1 MPFDTRRADRR
12 TLQLRALVFTTFA
25 VGIGLLGFALAE
37 LMERP
42 VDLLWHDRM
51 PGLLGLTL
59 LTMAAGHVRIR
70 VPGQSATVSVSE
82 IFAFL
87 TAYHLGSAAAI
98 VSLAVDGL
106 YNSLRQRRPN
116 VLRAA
121 FNVGEPIVSIGVAG
135 LLAAIVPDVFP
146 SARAGSHFIGS
157 IPALVSIYFA
167 LNTGLTAVAVGLE
180 AGVSPFEIWKS
191 HALYTGANYYAAAA
205 VAALTVDPVDGID
218 IRVIA
223 IVVPL
228 AALSY
233 LVLRTASRQVEQSQ
247 QHIRDLDDR
256 YLATVEALAIAV
268 DVKDDVTHGHVRRVQ
283 LYSTALARAL
293 GVREPEALK
302 AIDTAGLLHDV
313 GKITVPDRV
322 LQKPGRL
329 SVAEFDTM
337 KQHADTGA
345 RILEQVRFPYP
356 VVPIVRHHHEKWD
369 GTGYPDGLSGEDIPL
384 GARILTVVDCF
395 DALTSDRPYRR
406 RLTDDEAAAMLMAE
420 SGTHFDPMVVD
431 AFVPIIPALR
441 AIISEDATD
450 PLGLRPLI
458 KPVPQFAVPDP
469 TAAAVASLFESHA
482 AIALLQLRR
491 LRPGSE
497 LCCYAIDPVAD
508 RLLPAYVSPLL
519 HDARVV
525 QPLPMGER
533 LSGWVAAHRQTVSN
547 TDPRLDLGETARLL
561 RLEQATSVPVF
572 RGGAMAGVFTVYAQ
586 GSERFS
592 DRDVAQLWRLAQET
606 MAAGPTLVPRGDFSQ
621 VWRADT
627 PPMLEQDESSSRLR
641 SSGLG
646 VAG

>member
-1 MPFDTRRADRR
+1 MPVEARHERRRLR
-12 TLQLRALVFTTFA
+12 LLRAFVFTTFTLG
-25 VGIGLLGFALAE
+25 VVLLASAILHVQAY
-37 LMERP
+37 P

-51 PGLLGLTL
+51 PGLLGLML
-59 LTMAAGHVRIR
+59 LTMAAGHVSIK
-70 VPGQSATVSVSE
+70 VPGHSARVSVSE
-82 IFAFL
+82 VFAFL
-87 TAYHLGSAAAI
+87 TAFHLGAAAAI
-98 VSLAVDGL
+98 ISLAVDGL

-116 VLRAA
+116 VLRAV
-121 FNVGEPIVSIGVAG
+121 FNIAEPTLSIGVASIVASQIHG
-135 LLAAIVPDVFP
+135 FFPAAT
-146 SARAGSHFIGS
+146 AGSHFIGS
-157 IPALVSIYFA
+157 IPALVSTYFI
-167 LNTGLTAVAVGLE
+167 LNTGLTAIAVALE
-180 AGVSPFEIWKS
+180 AGVSPLAVWKS

-218 IRVIA
+218 MRVIG

-247 QHIRDLDDR
+247 QHVRDLDER

-283 LYSTALARAL
+283 VYSTALARAL
-293 GVREPEALK
+293 GVREPELLK

-369 GTGYPDGLSGEDIPL
+369 GTGYPDALAGEDIPL

-420 SGTHFDPMVVD
+420 RGTHFDPMVVD

-441 AIISEDATD
+441 ALISEDVAD
-450 PLGLRPLI
+450 PLGLRPQV

-469 TAAAVASLFESHA
+469 TAKTVATLFESHA
-482 AIALLQLRR
+482 AITLLQLRR
-491 LRPGSE
+491 LRPGAE
-497 LCCYAIDPVAD
+497 LSCYAIDAVAD

-561 RLEQATSVPVF
+561 RLDQAVSVPVF
-572 RGGAMAGVFTVYAQ
+572 RGGAMAGVFTVYAP
-586 GSERFS
+586 GTEKFT
-592 DRDVAQLWRLAQET
+592 DRDVAQLWRFAQDM
-606 MAAGPTLVPRGDFSQ
+606 MAAGPTLVPRTERSR
-621 VWRADT
+621 VWMDDT
-627 PPMLEQDESSSRLR
+627 PLVLEQDAS
-641 SSGLG
+641 
-646 VAG
+646 

>member
-1 MPFDTRRADRR
+1 MSEVRETRR
-12 TLQLRALVFTTFA
+12 LLPLRAFVYTTFTLGVVLLAAA
-25 VGIGLLGFALAE
+25 VLHVQAH
-37 LMERP
+37 P

-51 PGLLGLTL
+51 PGLFGLML
-59 LTMAAGHVRIR
+59 LTMAAGHVSIK
-70 VPGQSATVSVSE
+70 VPGHSARVSVSE
-82 IFAFL
+82 MFAFL
-87 TAYHLGSAAAI
+87 TAFHLGAAAAI
-98 VSLAVDGL
+98 ISLAVDGL
-106 YNSLRQRRPN
+106 YNALRQRRTN

-121 FNVGEPIVSIGVAG
+121 FNVAEPTLSIGLASI
-135 LLAAIVPDVFP
+135 LAAVVPDPFP
-146 SARAGSHFIGS
+146 SASAGTHFIGS
-157 IPALVSIYFA
+157 IPALVSIYFV
-167 LNTGLTAVAVGLE
+167 LNTGLTAIAVALE
-180 AGVSPFEIWKS
+180 AGVSPFAVWKS

-218 IRVIA
+218 TRVLG

-247 QHIRDLDDR
+247 QHVRDLDER

-283 LYSTALARAL
+283 VYSVALARAL
-293 GVREPEALK
+293 GVTDPELIKAL
-302 AIDTAGLLHDV
+302 DTAGLLHDV

-329 SVAEFDTM
+329 STAEFDTM

-369 GTGYPDGLSGEDIPL
+369 GTGYPDKLAGEAIPL

-406 RLTDDEAAAMLMAE
+406 RLTDDEAAAMLVAE
-420 SGTHFDPMVVD
+420 SGTHFDPMVVE
-431 AFVPIIPALR
+431 AFVPIIPSLR
-441 AIISEDATD
+441 ALNSADAAD
-450 PLGLRPLI
+450 PLGLRSQVR
-458 KPVPQFAVPDP
+458 PVPQFAVPDP
-469 TAAAVASLFESHA
+469 TATAVAHLFEAHA
-482 AIALLQLRR
+482 AIALLQIRR
-491 LRPGSE
+491 LRPGVE

-519 HDARVV
+519 HDSRVV

-561 RLEQATSVPVF
+561 RLEQAVSVPVF

-586 GSERFS
+586 GTERFS
-592 DRDVAQLWRLAQET
+592 DRDVAQLWRFAQDM
-606 MAAGPTLVPRGDFSQ
+606 MATGPTLVPRAERSLPWMD
-621 VWRADT
+621 DT
-627 PPMLEQDESSSRLR
+627 PLVLEQDAS
-641 SSGLG
+641 
-646 VAG
+646 